1 MKRAKKI
8 LCFLLAAIMLLAL
21 AACGSTT
28 ATETSTGTST
38 QTSSDTSNSTSKPYE
53 GVTLRFV
60 ADNHS
65 WTTAMEDTI
74 AEFEEET
81 GAKVEV
87 EAYSEDNLLSK
98 LNVEFAAGSQSMD
111 VVMFRPPL
119 DAGTFIG
126 NGWLENLDSYI
137 SADTE
142 FDYDDISAGAS
153 EPCIKDGS
161 VYGIPV
167 VTEVEILYYRKDI
180 LEANNIEVPTTFDE
194 LLAACEQLTD
204 KENEL
209 YGFVA
214 RGALSPSV
222 TQCAGFVFSNGA
234 DWVSSDLKTCQ
245 IDDDGVVEAIS
256 LYGNL
261 LGNYGPPGILDMSWS
276 EAMTLFAQGK
286 AVFATEASATASVVT
301 DPTSSV
307 VSDKVGFAMFPSAT
321 EGEDPVPYNIAA
333 WALGINSN
341 SKNKDAAW
349 ALVSKLAGKEAQ
361 EYAQNNGVS
370 SARISS
376 WANAQA
382 TDLMPQELLDLVSEC
397 NAKGIGRG
405 YNFVAFGQSVQE
417 ARNLTGSVVTT
428 SIETGGDK
436 DAVLAAAQ
444 AVKADFQ
451 AILDSQ

>member
-1 MKRAKKI
+1 MKKY
-8 LCFLLAAIMLLAL
+8 LCLLLAVIMVFTL
-21 AACGSTT
+21 AACGN
-28 ATETSTGTST
+28 TGTSGASQPST
-38 QTSSDTSNSTSKPYE
+38 GSSTGGSTGEAAKPYE

-65 WTTAMEDTI
+65 WTTAMEQAI

-81 GAKVEV
+81 GARVEL
-87 EAYSEDNLLSK
+87 EGYSEDNLLSK
-98 LNVEFAAGSQSMD
+98 LNVEFAAGSKTMD

-126 NGWLENLDSYI
+126 NGWLESMDSYI
-137 SADTE
+137 AADTE
-142 FDYDDISAGAS
+142 FDYADVSAAAS

-180 LEANNIEVPTTFDE
+180 LEENNIPVPTTFDE
-194 LLAACEQLTD
+194 LLAAVQQLTD

-234 DWVSSDLKTCQ
+234 DWVSEDLKTCTV
-245 IDDDGVVEAIS
+245 DDDGVIEAIQ

-301 DPTSSV
+301 DPESSV
-307 VSDKVGFAMFPSAT
+307 VYDKVGFTMFPAAT
-321 EGEDPVPYNIAA
+321 AGGTPVPYNIAS
-333 WALGINSN
+333 WALGINSR
-341 SKNKDAAW
+341 SQNKDAAW
-349 ALVSKLAGKEAQ
+349 ALISKLASKEQQA
-361 EYAQNNGVS
+361 YAQNNGVS
-370 SARISS
+370 SARTSS
-376 WANAQA
+376 WESAEA
-382 TDLMPQELLDLVSEC
+382 TALMPKELLELVASC
-397 NAKGIGRG
+397 NEQGIGRG

-417 ARNLTGSVVTT
+417 ARNLVGSVVTT
-428 SIETGGDK
+428 SIETGGDH

-444 AVKADFQ
+444 AIKGDFQ
-451 AILDSQ
+451 TILDNQ

>member
-1 MKRAKKI
+1 MKKTFCLLLACI
-8 LCFLLAAIMLLAL
+8 MLFALAAIPAY
-21 AACGSTT
+21 A
-28 ATETSTGTST
+28 EK
-38 QTSSDTSNSTSKPYE
+38 KPYE

-60 ADNHS
+60 AVNHS
-65 WTTAMEDTI
+65 WTSAMEQII

-81 GAKVEV
+81 GAKVEL
-87 EAYSEDNLLSK
+87 EGYSEDNLLSK
-98 LNVEFAAGSQSMD
+98 LNVEFAAGSKSMD
-111 VVMFRPPL
+111 IVMLRPPL
-119 DAGTFIG
+119 DGGTFIG

-137 SADTE
+137 EADKE
-142 FDYDDISAGAS
+142 FDYADVNSAAS
-153 EPCIKDGS
+153 EPCIRDGS

-180 LEANNIEVPTTFDE
+180 LEEKGIEVPTTFDE
-194 LLAACEQLTD
+194 LLSAVEACTD

-234 DWVSSDLKTCQ
+234 DWVSPDLKTCQ
-245 IDDDGVVEAIS
+245 IDDEGVIEAIR

-301 DPTSSV
+301 DPESSV
-307 VSDKVGFAMFPSAT
+307 VADKVGFAVFPAR
-321 EGEDPVPYNIAA
+321 EAGADPVPYNISA
-333 WALGINSN
+333 WALGINSK
-341 SKNKDAAW
+341 SQNKEAAW
-349 ALVSKLAGKEAQ
+349 ALISKLAGKDAQ
-361 EYAQNNGVS
+361 SYAQNHGVS

-376 WANAQA
+376 WASAEA
-382 TDLMPQELLDLVSEC
+382 TELMPQELLDLVAEC
-397 NAKGIGRG
+397 NNRGLGRG

-417 ARNLTGSVVTT
+417 ARNLTGTVVTT
-428 SIETGGDK
+428 SIETGGDY
-436 DAVLAAAQ
+436 DAVLECAQ
-444 AVKADFQ
+444 AVKEDFQ
-451 AILDSQ
+451 YILDNQ